1 MDRAVLEDHLAQ
13 AERHVAEGARH
24 VARQR
29 ERVVELKDHGH
40 DWRAATKLLQAF
52 EQMQAMHIADRDR
65 LRKQLSP

>member
-29 ERVVELKDHGH
+29 ELVAELKNHGH
-40 DWRAATKLLQAF
+40 DWRAAMELLQEF
-52 EQMQAMHIADRDR
+52 EQMQALHIADRDR
-65 LRKQLSP
+65 LLKELSP